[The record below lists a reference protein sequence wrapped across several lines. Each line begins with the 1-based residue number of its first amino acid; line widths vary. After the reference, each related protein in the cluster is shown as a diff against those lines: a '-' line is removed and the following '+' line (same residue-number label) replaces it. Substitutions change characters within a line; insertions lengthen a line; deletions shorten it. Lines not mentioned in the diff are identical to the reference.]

1 MRNEECFTN
10 QCILDYHIQVPA
22 NWPYEEARRLF
33 KEPEVTDAKDITI
46 KFTEIDKEGLIS
58 FLVNDKGFNP
68 DRVNSYIERLVK
80 AKEKCKQKRMD
91 AFFAVKST
99 SSSVKRTAAST
110 STGSTA
116 KATKGSKKVKK

>member
-1 MRNEECFTN
+1 MP
-10 QCILDYHIQVPA
+10 D

-33 KEPEVTDAKDITI
+33 KEPEVTDGKSISI
-46 KFTEIDKEGLIS
+46 KFTEIDREGLIS

-99 SSSVKRTAAST
+99 SSSVKRPAASA
-110 STGSTA
+110 STA
-116 KATKGSKKVKK
+116 KGGAGKTAKKAKK

>member
-1 MRNEECFTN
+1 
-10 QCILDYHIQVPA
+10 
-22 NWPYEEARRLF
+22 LF

-46 KFTEIDKEGLIS
+46 KFTEMDKEGLIA

-80 AKEKCKQKRMD
+80 AKEKCKQKRVD

-99 SSSVKRTAAST
+99 SSSVKRTATNAS
-110 STGSTA
+110 STT
-116 KATKGSKKVKK
+116 KASKKSKK